1 MNRDWI
7 TWKSDNLGRDMHIL
21 VYGNGGY
28 PIVCFP
34 TQDSPC
40 TNYEDFGMVGTIADY
55 IESGQVQLFC
65 LDSVD
70 KDSWS
75 DQFGDKRWR
84 AEVQEAYVRYVT
96 QEVIPFVHD
105 RNGSMRR
112 PLAFG
117 CSMGATHSVIFALRF
132 PDLFQGCI
140 ALSGVYDSKFF
151 FGDWMDETLY
161 QNSPVHFLPNLPAD
175 HPFVDLYNQRDLVLC
190 IGQGAWE
197 DGLGDQRFLAKVFK
211 EKGIEAWC
219 DFWGTDVCHD
229 WPWWKKQIR
238 YFLPI
243 VLDDIRAKEA
253 AAAPTS
259 EPAAEPEPESEPV
272 PTPAPEP
279 VAEPTPEPAPVAA
292 PAAAKPEPEPVPAPA
307 PEPAPAPKP
316 VPAKKPAAKK
326 ATTRKATAKKPATA
340 KASSTATKATAT
352 KSTAK
357 KPAAKA
363 GTAVK
368 KATAAKSSA
377 TKATKATKATTTKK
391 ATTPRTSRQPKKSE

>member
-40 TNYEDFGMVGTIADY
+40 TNYEDFGMVDTIADY

-75 DQFGDKRWR
+75 DQFGDKHWR
-84 AEVQEAYVRYVT
+84 AQVQEAYVRYVT

-105 RNGSMRR
+105 RNQSGCL

-197 DGLGDQRFLAKVFK
+197 DGLGDQRFLAQVFK
-211 EKGIEAWC
+211 DKGIDAWC

-253 AAAPTS
+253 AAAQ
-259 EPAAEPEPESEPV
+259 AAVE
-272 PTPAPEP
+272 PAPEP
-279 VAEPTPEPAPVAA
+279 EPVAEKPVAVAEPTPEPEPVAEEPAPVA
-292 PAAAKPEPEPVPAPA
+292 EPAPA
-307 PEPAPAPKP
+307 PEPAKKSTAKKAPARKATTKKP
-316 VPAKKPAAKK
+316 AAAAKKPAAKS
-326 ATTRKATAKKPATA
+326 ATAAKPATKKPA
-340 KASSTATKATAT
+340 
-352 KSTAK
+352 
-357 KPAAKA
+357 PKA
-363 GTAVK
+363 GAAVK
-368 KATAAKSSA
+368 KATATKAATAKSA
-377 TKATKATKATTTKK
+377 EKPAATKATTSTAKK
-391 ATTPRTSRQPKKSE
+391 ATTPRTSRRSTKSE

>member
-40 TNYEDFGMVGTIADY
+40 TNYEDFGMVDTIADY
-55 IESGQVQLFC
+55 IEAGQVQLFC

-75 DQFGDKRWR
+75 DQFGDKHWR

-105 RNGSMRR
+105 RNQSGRL

-197 DGLGDQRFLAKVFK
+197 DGLEDQRFLARVFK
-211 EKGIEAWC
+211 EKGIDAWC

-243 VLDDIRAKEA
+243 VLDDIHAKEA
-253 AAAPTS
+253 AAAQAATDPT
-259 EPAAEPEPESEPV
+259 PAAEPEPAAVAEPE
-272 PTPAPEP
+272 PAPEP
-279 VAEPTPEPAPVAA
+279 EPEPAP
-292 PAAAKPEPEPVPAPA
+292 K
-307 PEPAPAPKP
+307 PAPAPKKAP
-316 VPAKKPAAKK
+316 ARKPAAKKTATKASTAKATAAKTSATKAAAAKATVTKASTTKKAATKAAATKTPAAKKPAA
-326 ATTRKATAKKPATA
+326 AKSTIAAA
-340 KASSTATKATAT
+340 KAEPAA
-352 KSTAK
+352 
-357 KPAAKA
+357 KPAAATKPVA
-363 GTAVK
+363 
-368 KATAAKSSA
+368 KAT
-377 TKATKATKATTTKK
+377 
-391 ATTPRTSRQPKKSE
+391 RTSRRSTKKGE